1 MSTQFCV
8 YLQYIPGHP
17 ASGLCS
23 GRGRINTAR
32 VEREEAGRQP
42 VLRETVAEADRR
54 VGTAPSY
61 KLPKIRQTV
70 VVQGNIKSC
79 LPSSRHYLVCQ
90 LCPTVSKDRVCQRT
104 GRL

>member
-1 MSTQFCV
+1 M
-8 YLQYIPGHP
+8 
-17 ASGLCS
+17 
-23 GRGRINTAR
+23 
-32 VEREEAGRQP
+32 VEREQEAGRQP

-70 VVQGNIKSC
+70 VKQGNIKSC

-90 LCPTVSKDRVCQRT
+90 LCPSVQRLCLPKNRQTVVLTKI
-104 GRL
+104 

>member
-1 MSTQFCV
+1 MGEYAVV
-8 YLQYIPGHP
+8 YVFRDPGGHC
-17 ASGLCS
+17 SGS
-23 GRGRINTAR
+23 GRGKINTSR
-32 VEREEAGRQP
+32 VEREQEAGRQP
-42 VLRETVAEADRR
+42 VLPEKVAEADRR

-70 VVQGNIKSC
+70 VVQGNIKSW

-90 LCPTVSKDRVCQRT
+90 LCPTVSKDHVCQRT